1 MRNRSVFAQLT
12 ANLRGGGYI
21 CGPDHTIN
29 EDVPAQNT
37 IALFKS
43 ACAFRRDGY
52 TV

>member
-1 MRNRSVFAQLT
+1 VERSIT
-12 ANLRGGGYI
+12 ALGKGGGYI

-37 IALFKS
+37 IELFQS
-43 ACAFRRDGY
+43 ACAFKRDGY